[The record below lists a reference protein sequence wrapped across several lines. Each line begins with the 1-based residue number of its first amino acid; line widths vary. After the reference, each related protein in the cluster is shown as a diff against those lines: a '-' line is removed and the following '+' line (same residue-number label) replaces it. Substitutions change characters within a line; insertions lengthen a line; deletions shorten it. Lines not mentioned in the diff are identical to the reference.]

1 MLLFFHNYENMETK
15 NVIEALS
22 ALAQETR
29 LSIFRLLV
37 QAGAEG
43 IPAGKLGEALG
54 APAPTLSFHL
64 QQLRHAGLINST
76 RNGTQIIYSAH
87 YDAMNGLIAYMTEN
101 CCQGKACSDETLCCP
116 TEKRKT
122 L

>member
-1 MLLFFHNYENMETK
+1 METK
-15 NVIEALS
+15 TVIEALG

-37 QAGAEG
+37 QAGETG
-43 IPAGKLGEALG
+43 IPAGKLAETLG

-76 RNGTQIIYSAH
+76 RNSTQIIYSAN
-87 YDAMNGLIAYMTEN
+87 YNAMNGLIAYLTEN
-101 CCQGKACSDETLCCP
+101 CCKGMACADNKICGSHKDEGAS
-116 TEKRKT
+116 
-122 L
+122 

>member
-1 MLLFFHNYENMETK
+1 LG
-15 NVIEALS
+15 
-22 ALAQETR
+22 ALAQDTR

-43 IPAGKLGEALG
+43 VAAGRLGEVLG
-54 APAPTLSFHL
+54 TPAPTLSFHL

-76 RNGTQIIYSAH
+76 RSGTQIIYSAN

-101 CCQGKACSDETLCCP
+101 CCQGQACSEKEACC
-116 TEKRKT
+116 TS
-122 L
+122 